1 MLETTERGRD
11 YQERLNKF
19 MDDFVYPAESVYA
32 EQMAAADS
40 PHFQPQ
46 ILEDL
51 KAEAKSQGLWNLF
64 HPDPE
69 WGPGLTNLEYAPL
82 AEITGHSIEIAPEA
96 INCNAPDTGNMEV
109 FTRFGTDEHKEKYL
123 QPLLDGT
130 IASAFAMTEPAV
142 ASSDATNVEMRMEA
156 TDAGFVLNG
165 RKWFASNGMHPNCRV
180 LIVMGKTSPDAE
192 VHRQQSMLVV
202 PIDAPGVT
210 VVRNLPVFG
219 YHDREGHAEITFD
232 NVHIPAKD
240 ILKGEGEGFA
250 ISQARLGPGR
260 IHHCMRA
267 IGAAERALELMVK
280 RAESRVT
287 FGEKLSSRANIQD
300 WIAEAR
306 IEIDQARLLTLHAA
320 DMMDK
325 HGNKVAKNEIAEI
338 KVVAPAMALK
348 IIDRAIQVHGGAG
361 VTEDFPLASMWAHM
375 RTLRLAD
382 GPDEVH
388 KRSHRSQRDE
398 EVPQV
403 GGSARNRLTTISTH
417 HSTMKEVKR

>member
-180 LIVMGKTSPDAE
+180 LIVMGKTSPTP
-192 VHRQQSMLVV
+192 RC
-202 PIDAPGVT
+202 T
-210 VVRNLPVFG
+210 V
-219 YHDREGHAEITFD
+219 
-232 NVHIPAKD
+232 
-240 ILKGEGEGFA
+240 
-250 ISQARLGPGR
+250 
-260 IHHCMRA
+260 
-267 IGAAERALELMVK
+267 
-280 RAESRVT
+280 
-287 FGEKLSSRANIQD
+287 SSRCSSS
-300 WIAEAR
+300 
-306 IEIDQARLLTLHAA
+306 
-320 DMMDK
+320 
-325 HGNKVAKNEIAEI
+325 
-338 KVVAPAMALK
+338 P
-348 IIDRAIQVHGGAG
+348 
-361 VTEDFPLASMWAHM
+361 SM
-375 RTLRLAD
+375 
-382 GPDEVH
+382 PPV
-388 KRSHRSQRDE
+388 
-398 EVPQV
+398 
-403 GGSARNRLTTISTH
+403 
-417 HSTMKEVKR
+417 

>member
-1 MLETTERGRD
+1 MLETTDRGRD
-11 YQERLNKF
+11 YQERLTKF

-32 EQMAAADS
+32 QQMAAADS
-40 PHFQPQ
+40 PHTQPQ

-64 HPDPE
+64 HPDPK

-82 AEITGHSIEIAPEA
+82 AEITGHSIEIAPES

-123 QPLLDGT
+123 KPLLNGE

-142 ASSDATNVEMRMEA
+142 ASSDATNVEMRMEP
-156 TDAGFVLNG
+156 TEDGFVLNG

-219 YHDREGHAEITFD
+219 YHDREGHAEITFED
-232 NVHIPAKD
+232 VRVPASD

-280 RAESRVT
+280 RAEERVT

-388 KRSHRSQRDE
+388 KRSI
-398 EVPQV
+398 
-403 GGSARNRLTTISTH
+403 ARNE
-417 HSTMKEVKR
+417 MKKYRK

>member
-11 YQERLNKF
+11 YQERLSKF
-19 MDDFVYPAESVYA
+19 MDDYVYPAESVYA
-32 EQMAAADS
+32 QQMAAADS
-40 PHFQPQ
+40 PHTQPQ

-51 KAEAKSQGLWNLF
+51 KAEAKSQELWNLF
-64 HPDPE
+64 HPDPQ

-82 AEITGHSIEIAPEA
+82 AEITGHSIEIAPES

-109 FTRFGTDEHKEKYL
+109 FTRFGTAEHKEKYL
-123 QPLLDGT
+123 GPLLNGE

-142 ASSDATNVEMRMEA
+142 ASSDATNVEMRMEP
-156 TDAGFVLNG
+156 TEDGFVLNG

-219 YHDREGHAEITFD
+219 YHDREGHAEITFED
-232 NVHIPAKD
+232 VRVPASD

-280 RAESRVT
+280 RAEERVT

-338 KVVAPAMALK
+338 KVVAPVMALK

-388 KRSHRSQRDE
+388 KRSI
-398 EVPQV
+398 
-403 GGSARNRLTTISTH
+403 ARNE
-417 HSTMKEVKR
+417 MKKYRK